1 MGWVSTCT
9 QKCCWKNITVSEKQK
24 KQLAKCIILW
34 ETHKPWISLDFKS
47 VIKHPFKGDS
57 PGHNLLVLF
66 WLFFLFYFQWQRNP
80 SEMSYEVI
88 AGDCLPEKK
97 KRIYVFSNFSMSLLL
112 QNALVTFWNIC
123 KSNQFAEMIIYWK
136 INDSTLMSLFS
147 FLRSQI
153 LDTIS
158 GFRFHALLN
167 SKQSS

>member
-9 QKCCWKNITVSEKQK
+9 QKCSWKNTTVSEKKK

-66 WLFFLFYFQWQRNP
+66 WLVFLFYFQWQRNP
-80 SEMSYEVI
+80 SEMSFVVI

-97 KRIYVFSNFSMSLLL
+97 KKKDICFFKFQYVSAASKCFSNLLKYL
-112 QNALVTFWNIC
+112 Q
-123 KSNQFAEMIIYWK
+123 
-136 INDSTLMSLFS
+136 
-147 FLRSQI
+147 
-153 LDTIS
+153 
-158 GFRFHALLN
+158 
-167 SKQSS
+167 KQSICWDDNLLKNKWLNIDVLVFIPKKPDFRYNFWV